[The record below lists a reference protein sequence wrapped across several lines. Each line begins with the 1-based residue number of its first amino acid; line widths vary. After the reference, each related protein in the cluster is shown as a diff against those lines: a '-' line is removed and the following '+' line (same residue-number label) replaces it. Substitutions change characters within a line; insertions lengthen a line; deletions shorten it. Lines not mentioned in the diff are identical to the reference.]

1 MLYSTYYFFSQI
13 LLLATTSLDFEINN
27 ILVVPAIISL
37 SLFFVRCISNDK
49 IEFNNTIE
57 NLIEY
62 KKYKEII
69 KEIIISTLFGI
80 LFIGFMVVLTS
91 GKSFFELF
99 GNELITTL
107 LKYSSLYGSVAF
119 LLEIFVDKIYK

>member
-1 MLYSTYYFFSQI
+1 MLTITQ
-13 LLLATTSLDFEINN
+13 LKPTTNN
-27 ILVVPAIISL
+27 IILVPAMFAL